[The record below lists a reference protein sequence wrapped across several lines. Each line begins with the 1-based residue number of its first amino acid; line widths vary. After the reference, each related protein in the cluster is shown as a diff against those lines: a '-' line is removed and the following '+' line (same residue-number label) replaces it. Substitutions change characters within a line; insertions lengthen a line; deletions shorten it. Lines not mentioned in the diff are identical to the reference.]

1 MGYLDEYYKLKKKR
15 EEQMQK
21 STKSSSAST
30 STKTSTDS
38 PYLNTYNQLKAEREA
53 KASANSQKLSTMITD
68 TEEETVK
75 EKKTFLDKLSNLGTA
90 YAKGQYYLN
99 GGAYQSPEQQSA
111 MNDFFDKATVKS
123 KEDDKKWFNSGLF
136 EDGWQRGDLAKTIL
150 GTGADILED
159 VGTALFEI
167 PEKAIDAF
175 AYIGPLVTQGQFN
188 QNGGDFQSPE
198 VRKMQEQVIN
208 QAKKDSAEF
217 IEKDLYNGN
226 AIAKRILSEVPG
238 AMQMTNINQAGG
250 FATAEDWER
259 NRQMQK
265 EAQGYIDNTMEDT
278 SVLGEKS
285 DALVQSA
292 GQLAATMALQGL
304 GVPWFLTTGLTSFG
318 AEAENALS
326 QGATYEEAGL
336 SATITAGAE
345 ILTEKISGGI
355 KFGGKTL
362 DEGLTRQ
369 LSRVITDKTMRTLA
383 KIGVD
388 VAGEGGE
395 EVLSGWLSAVGQKL
409 TYADEKTLGE
419 LFSRED
425 ALDAFIGGAIL
436 GGVSSTGQAINE
448 TVKNNDYASGLTNSE
463 KAVVDKVYEEEVAKQ
478 EETKGKELSQSEK
491 SKIYDKTLLRL
502 EKGDIDTDTI
512 ESVLGGESYNNYKT
526 TVDSEEAIMK
536 EYEELGK
543 KEHPTLADTSR
554 YTALEQQ
561 VKDIKEKSNRTQ
573 LREKLDNDMLGL
585 VQNTK
590 LAESYN
596 EKARRKQKFEAD
608 LTQYDSK
615 QAEVVKKAVESGIL
629 NNTNKTHDFVDWIA
643 KTSAEKGVSFDFTN
657 NKKLKESGFALE
669 GKTVNGFVKDGNIS
683 LNIDSA
689 KALNTVVGHEI
700 THVLDGTELYTEL
713 QTAIKKFAETK
724 KEYATRLKAITELYK
739 DVDGANIEAELTAD
753 LVGDYLFTDA
763 DFINSLSTEHRNVF
777 QKIYDEIKYLYKVAT
792 AGSKEARELE
802 KVKKAFDKAYRESGN
817 IESDTTRYMLQKDNK
832 GKQYWKIDTQ
842 KDIFKDLQ
850 TTKEIEKAAFD
861 YILQQRDGNVIVDA
875 IDGKKMSFI
884 RISAEEFT
892 NSEESQQLKQNDPV
906 AFAQKMRLIPSLDD
920 LAENANVNWQSPDLK
935 DHKLFKEGGFENF
948 RGRVGIDNVI
958 FNYVIRSGKAKFG
971 DVFYDI
977 NLEVDQ
983 ILPHTNSA
991 SEIKESTSKNSLSQ
1005 DSEKS
1010 SATYSLS
1017 DNGKLVDNKGNE
1029 VALET
1034 SGVGTHNSLMAI
1046 HNLSAEKLRG
1056 ILELGGFP
1064 VPSIAIIDENNVG
1077 NLGYGEI
1084 SVLLDKTSID
1094 PANRKNEVY
1103 GSDVYSRRFPK
1114 TVQEVNDRELSKLQ
1128 EYLGSEIDVEDTTLE
1143 NAISKYKY
1151 KNEFANKFIEENGI
1165 EVEPVYKEVGY
1176 NYAFSSNEIFRN
1188 FVVENDVT
1196 FEKLLNDESLRN
1208 EFYEVC
1214 RQSTPKTFSKAA
1226 AFAEKKIEFFEQA
1239 FNSAS
1244 YSDQYLTTKQRLN
1257 KDFNSIKNG
1266 AEKEFD
1272 AYETEKLRR
1281 STVLN
1286 DYNEQFTEFLR
1297 EKLSPVFGDK
1307 YIRNNRDTF
1316 LPSGNRRSFKQLY
1329 DTYTLDNIMK
1339 NMLGKVQGEEG
1350 FFYGAGN
1357 IRSNVSPRFNSIADI
1372 KNNADKLISSEE
1384 FKQIK
1389 EQINEKLDALT
1400 SEAREYGGYEY
1411 DSYAYALNDIS
1422 QLKNITIER
1431 AKKIFSEYDFDMPEN
1446 MVQKSLDFLDDL
1458 KNAPTEYFEAKP
1470 QRAVGLDEVQAVV
1483 IPNNTETSL
1492 KKQLSD
1498 SGLYVVEYDPNIEG
1512 DKETKINQFDNLKF
1526 SLSSQSQDIAPVG
1539 NYNVFGKDVAL
1550 EQDIAPV
1557 EEIAPTTEAV
1567 EPSAEVYA
1575 PLTEEEANERDDAQI
1590 DSKYFLDQMAPEP
1603 ETPIYNEDAIPES
1616 PFDERDFE
1624 DVGSQKVKAY
1634 MYENPEV
1641 KPFFQ
1646 EEARIMLTELDNS
1659 VKGERVVNANM
1670 LYESGGEFGVYGTK
1684 RMTSEAIAYLRDSK
1698 YQYTYDKIRQGL
1710 NAIIE
1715 DHGAENNA
1723 ISKRIE
1729 FLLDE
1734 RLREGYTDTI
1744 FTGEKIPPNQEY
1756 LNLLTEKQITEYND
1770 EAWNNFVR
1778 GLSQEDMQQY
1788 IGTEEEIAPP
1798 VQSELEIAPVR
1809 EDLPL
1814 YEDASGQQSMFESED
1829 TETKRVNDFLQKERA
1844 KVTEAYEQKK
1854 AELQGLIADQNTY
1867 RSNKALELYN
1877 ELSNLTKGV
1886 KASEQLGYLLDYGY
1900 PWSEVKKALRNIWY
1914 HPSERVDANSIP
1926 ESVAREMLDKEFETE
1941 SYALAELET
1950 EYKRQLEEVEAKA
1963 EEMRTKEK
1971 AITRSALHGDII
1983 DSIRSKFAAKGYD
1996 LDDVLNSAKNLS
2008 TFATVDNTPQRVLE
2022 KALGYKQ
2029 GQILSDLTVNQV
2041 AQNETDGT
2049 KWLDSFTNRKN
2060 GLLAQISK
2068 QYNIKPGSKESAAAQ
2083 MYAEGFYVDENNNI
2097 IAYGDAELA
2106 KDFPNQNVQANIKGL
2121 ANDTRI
2127 REVYDNT
2134 LAMINASRKRNAY
2147 PEIPRLD
2154 NYFLHFRAMEDTFS
2168 RLGLPFN
2175 PNDIRAKDLPTD
2187 LNGVTADLK
2196 PGQPYFASAM
2206 HRTGKRTSFD
2216 LLGGLERYLTSAKN
2230 QIYHIDD
2237 IQTLRALRNYIAD
2250 TYGQAHGLENLDT
2263 LTEEEAQERIE
2274 EVYGSHLSTFA
2285 KFLNEE
2291 ANVIAG
2297 KTTLIDRG
2305 LEGVIGRRGITFLDT
2320 INRQVGS
2327 NMVGFN
2333 ISSSVT
2339 NFLPVAQTFAKT
2351 NKADFVKAFAQTV
2364 SNKVTSLFG
2373 RNDGFAEQSPVMI
2386 RRKGADRFYRTPWQK
2401 VGDAGY
2407 VFMGAVD
2414 SISTELIARTKYN
2427 ELTRKGMDSQK
2438 AHYETDKWVSRMMG
2452 DRSLGQQPQLYNSK
2466 MLGIFTKFQLEVR
2479 NQLDAQF
2486 YDTIQEAKV
2495 SNEEIQ
2501 NGLARNAKTAA
2512 KVTSAFVQLAVVQHL
2527 FGKAFESVAGY
2538 NPAFDI
2544 IGAILKAVGFDDDE
2558 ESEDTVLDNLEQG
2571 FLELLGDLPYTSTF
2585 TGGRIPISS
2594 ALPVE
2599 QFVTGKDDYGNEK
2612 SRWETIKEAAPYYV
2626 LPTGYGQI
2634 KKTYQGLSMFDDD
2647 LPIAGSYT
2655 DSGNLRFPVEDTLQN
2670 RVQAG
2675 IFGQWAS
2682 DNARDYFD
2690 NERNPLKEK
2699 QIEEL
2704 VDLDLP
2710 IADYWEYREGLA
2722 KQETL
2727 EDKFDYIA
2735 GLDVSVEQKNIMIN
2749 NVVDR
2754 KEKVD
2759 MSNYDDFSGYEE
2771 FDFYAKNTDKYN
2783 FLQDNGVS
2791 YSEYI
2796 SSEDAKKEYD
2806 NAYSWYK
2813 NNPEKVTVSKAITD
2827 NVIEYRRY
2835 TSELNGIRADKDADG
2850 DSITGSAKEKKIA
2863 YIDGLDLDYG
2873 QKIILFRSY
2882 YDSKEDKETYNADI
2896 VDYLNSRD
2904 DISYD
2909 EMVTI
2914 LEELDMKVY
2923 PDGTVEW

>member
-1 MGYLDEYYKLKKKR
+1 MGYLDEYNKLKKKR

-21 STKSSSAST
+21 VTKGSSVST

-53 KASANSQKLSTMITD
+53 EMQKISDMAIASSTRSTTD
-68 TEEETVK
+68 THNRKGTTVSNTDAK
-75 EKKTFLDKLSNLGTA
+75 AKAEEKK
-90 YAKGQYYLN
+90 
-99 GGAYQSPEQQSA
+99 E
-111 MNDFFDKATVKS
+111 
-123 KEDDKKWFNSGLF
+123 KKWFNSGLF
-136 EDGWQRGDLAKTIL
+136 EDGYQFGDVTKTIL
-150 GTGADILED
+150 GTGADLAEDALTGIIGMGETIVD
-159 VGTALFEI
+159 VG
-167 PEKAIDAF
+167 
-175 AYIGPLVTQGQFN
+175 AYVAPLLTQGQFY
-188 QNGGDFQSPE
+188 QNGGAYQSPE
-198 VRKMQEQVIN
+198 VQKAFNQTIS
-208 QAKKDSAEF
+208 QAKKENAEF
-217 IEKDLYNGN
+217 MEKDLYDAN
-226 AIAKRILSEVPG
+226 AIAKKLLAEVPG
-238 AMQMTNINQAGG
+238 ALQMSNINQSGG

-265 EAQGYIDNTMEDT
+265 ESKEYIDNTMEKE

-285 DALVQSA
+285 DALAQSG

-304 GVPWFLTTGLTSFG
+304 GVPWWLTVGATSFG
-318 AEAENALS
+318 GEVENALK

-383 KIGVD
+383 KIGID

-395 EVLSGWLSAVGQKL
+395 EVLAGYLSAVGQKL
-409 TYADEKTLGE
+409 TYADEKTMGE
-419 LFSRED
+419 LFSSED

-448 TVKNNDYASGLTNSE
+448 TVKGNDYASSLTNSE

-512 ESVLGGESYNNYKT
+512 ESVLGGDSYNTYKT
-526 TVDSEEAIMK
+526 TVDNEDAIMK

-700 THVLDGTELYTEL
+700 THVLEGTELYTEL

-777 QKIYDEIKYLYKVAT
+777 QKIYDEIKYLYKMAT

-802 KVKKAFDKAYRESGN
+802 KVKKVFEKAYRENGKANADTKYSLA
-817 IESDTTRYMLQKDNK
+817 ETSDGKLVAVVDNDILSN
-832 GKQYWKIDTQ
+832 IDTSTW
-842 KDIFKDLQ
+842 DDA
-850 TTKEIEKAAFD
+850 TKKEAKKAAYNAMKQFSD
-861 YILQQRDGNVIVDA
+861 GIAVDGVTRKVNKTSRREYTRSKYTEWLSKNEQDVFADKMRAAEVADDIVVATTNWSRDGGLDHPRNDDFVDFDHGTTL
-875 IDGKKMSFI
+875 IQSG
-884 RISAEEFT
+884 
-892 NSEESQQLKQNDPV
+892 ESQY
-906 AFAQKMRLIPSLDD
+906 I
-920 LAENANVNWQSPDLK
+920 AEVV
-935 DHKLFKEGGFENF
+935 
-948 RGRVGIDNVI
+948 VGITDK
-958 FNYVIRSGKAKFG
+958 GEA
-971 DVFYDI
+971 VFYDV
-977 NLEVDQ
+977 VDMQ
-983 ILPHTNSA
+983 PTTF
-991 SEIKESTSKNSLSQ
+991 EIQKESPTTATTQAAIGDIKGDSSDNSLSQ

-1084 SVLLDKTSID
+1084 SVLLDKASID

-1103 GSDVYSRRFPK
+1103 GSDVYSKRFPK
-1114 TVQEVNDRELSKLQ
+1114 TVQEVNNRELSKLQ

-1176 NYAFSSNEIFRN
+1176 NYAFSSNEIFKN

-1196 FEKLLNDESLRN
+1196 FEKLLNDESLRK

-1239 FNSAS
+1239 FNSEN

-1431 AKKIFSEYDFDMPEN
+1431 ANKIFSEYDFDMPEN

-1770 EAWNNFVR
+1770 EAWENFLR

-1798 VQSELEIAPVR
+1798 VQGELEIAPVR

-1814 YEDASGQQSMFESED
+1814 YEDTSGQQSMFESED

-1963 EEMRTKEK
+1963 EEIRTKEK

-2544 IGAILKAVGFDDDE
+2544 IGAILKAVGYDDDE

-2634 KKTYQGLSMFDDD
+2634 KKTYQGLSMFDDE

-2655 DSGNLRFPVEDTLQN
+2655 DSGNLRFQVEDTLQN

-2675 IFGQWAS
+2675 VFGQWAS

-2710 IADYWEYREGLA
+2710 ISDYWEYREGLA

-2835 TSELNGIRADKDADG
+2835 TSELNDIRADKDADG
-2850 DSITGSAKEKKIA
+2850 DSITGSAKEKKIE
-2863 YIDGLDLDYG
+2863 YINNLNLEYG

-2882 YDSKEDKETYNADI
+2882 YDGKEDKETYNGDI

-2904 DISYD
+2904 DISYE

-2914 LEELDMKVY
+2914 LEELDMTVY